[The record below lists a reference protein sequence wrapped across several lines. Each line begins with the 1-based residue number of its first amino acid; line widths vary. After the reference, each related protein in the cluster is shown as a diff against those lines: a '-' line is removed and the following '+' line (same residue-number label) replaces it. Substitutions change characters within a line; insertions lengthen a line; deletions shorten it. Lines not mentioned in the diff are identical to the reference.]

1 MKIRRQLLPKFTPR
15 ITAFLLFFSML
26 LPIFTLFPSYA
37 VGEISEQVT
46 TELAPIETEEQ
57 IFARLTADSQILNY
71 VDEAAFRAAGHV
83 NRLPAEEDLNSYV
96 FENEDAP
103 APPIFWLSP

>member
-37 VGEISEQVT
+37 VGE

-57 IFARLTADSQILNY
+57 VLARLTANSQILNY

>member
-37 VGEISEQVT
+37 VGE

-57 IFARLTADSQILNY
+57 VFARLTADSQILNY